1 MKGTRDGTMARSA
14 DEQASEPILVVEERP
29 VVRKRRRVTGAV
41 RVRTEVRK
49 DTEVVDRPVSVEEV
63 EVERVPID
71 RWVDQ
76 LVEVR
81 EEGEVT
87 IIPVHAEVLVVKKRL
102 KLVEEIHVRRRRS
115 EERRR
120 AEVVLRSEEALVE
133 RLAAAEGEPD

>member
-1 MKGTRDGTMARSA
+1 MARAA
-14 DEQASEPILVVEERP
+14 DKQASEPILVVEERP

-41 RVRTEVRK
+41 RVRTRVREG
-49 DTEVVDRPVSVEEV
+49 TEVVDRPVTIEEV
-63 EVERVPID
+63 EVERVPVD

-76 LVEVR
+76 PAEVR
-81 EEGEVT
+81 EEGDVT
-87 IIPVHAEVLVVKKRL
+87 IIPVHAEVLVVEKRL
-102 KLVEEIHVRRRRS
+102 KLVEEIRVRRRRS

>member
-1 MKGTRDGTMARSA
+1 MARAA
-14 DEQASEPILVVEERP
+14 DKQASEPILVVEERP

-41 RVRTEVRK
+41 RVRTQVREG
-49 DTEVVDRPVSVEEV
+49 TEVVDRPVTIEEV
-63 EVERVPID
+63 EVERVPVD

-76 LVEVR
+76 PAEVR
-81 EEGEVT
+81 EEGDVT
-87 IIPVHAEVLVVKKRL
+87 IIPVHAEVLVVEKRL
-102 KLVEEIHVRRRRS
+102 KLVEEIRVRRRRS

>member
-1 MKGTRDGTMARSA
+1 MARTA
-14 DEQASEPILVVEERP
+14 NEQASEPILVVEERP

-41 RVRTEVRK
+41 RVRTEVREG
-49 DTEVVDRPVSVEEV
+49 TEVVDRPVWVEEI
-63 EVERVPID
+63 EVERVAID

-76 LVEVR
+76 VAEVR

-87 IIPVHAEVLVVKKRL
+87 IIPVHAEVLVVEKRL
-102 KLVEEIHVRRRRS
+102 KLVEEIHVRRRRT

>member
-1 MKGTRDGTMARSA
+1 MARAA
-14 DEQASEPILVVEERP
+14 DKQASEPILVVEERP

-41 RVRTEVRK
+41 RVRTKVRE
-49 DTEVVDRPVSVEEV
+49 DTEVVDRPVTVEEV
-63 EVERVPID
+63 EVERVPVD

-76 LVEVR
+76 PAEVR

-87 IIPVHAEVLVVKKRL
+87 VIPVHAEVLVVEKRL
-102 KLVEEIHVRRRRS
+102 KLVEEIRVRRRRS

>member
-1 MKGTRDGTMARSA
+1 MARAA
-14 DEQASEPILVVEERP
+14 DKQASEPILVVEERP

-41 RVRTEVRK
+41 RVRTEVREG
-49 DTEVVDRPVSVEEV
+49 TEVVDRPVTIEEV
-63 EVERVPID
+63 EVERVPVD

-76 LVEVR
+76 PAEVR
-81 EEGEVT
+81 EEGDVT
-87 IIPVHAEVLVVKKRL
+87 IIPVHAEVLVVEKRL
-102 KLVEEIHVRRRRS
+102 KLVEEIRVRRRRS